1 MKTSQCWSVLVVIGM
16 IGCSAHTVG
25 TEAAARKF
33 FDVEFQKW
41 MAGEKNSVSTMVS
54 RISMHQEPI
63 SYEIRSVVPDEP
75 DFLAYDKA
83 HELPKDWRTWPAF
96 KLNVAIEWKSQAGT
110 PLTNVTT
117 YTLTWNADEKRWYVM
132 ERF

>member
-1 MKTSQCWSVLVVIGM
+1 
-16 IGCSAHTVG
+16 
-25 TEAAARKF
+25 
-33 FDVEFQKW
+33 
-41 MAGEKNSVSTMVS
+41 MAGEKNSVSTMKS
-54 RISMHQEPI
+54 RINLHQEPI

-75 DFLAYDKA
+75 DFLAYDKSR
-83 HELPKDWRTWPAF
+83 ELPKDWRSWPAF

-117 YTLTWNADEKRWYVM
+117 YTLTWNADEQRWYVM